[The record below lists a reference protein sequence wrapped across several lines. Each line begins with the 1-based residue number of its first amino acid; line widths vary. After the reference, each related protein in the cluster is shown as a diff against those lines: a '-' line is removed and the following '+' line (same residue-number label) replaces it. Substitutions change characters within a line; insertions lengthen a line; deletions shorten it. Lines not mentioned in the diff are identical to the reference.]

1 MVSEA
6 VRVAGAKGAFFL
18 FGGLAWADDEGS
30 WKEFSGFSESSSSH
44 ITPCF
49 GMKRTLCEVGDL
61 PRIMRTN
68 SDGPGHL
75 SHATRSPV
83 MCLRC

>member
-6 VRVAGAKGAFFL
+6 VRVAGAKGAIFL
-18 FGGLAWADDEGS
+18 SGGLAWADGEGS
-30 WKEFSGFSESSSSH
+30 WKENSGFSESSSSH
-44 ITPCF
+44 MPCF

-61 PRIMRTN
+61 PRIMKTN
-68 SDGPGHL
+68 SDGPGRL